1 MSLSWFQKT
10 QPNLKQVV
18 LKKKNWKKNKEEKK
32 TIKNHNQ
39 KALNKPFNATIIL
52 LQTKCIYHTTY
63 RWNIMCQKW
72 EGDCGLLVLN
82 EIIKKTWKF
91 EKKNVEAVWELPAK

>member
-18 LKKKNWKKNKEEKK
+18 LKKEKLKEKENEEKK

-52 LQTKCIYHTTY
+52 LQTKCIYYTPPRTP
-63 RWNIMCQKW
+63 RISILKSQILKPTF
-72 EGDCGLLVLN
+72 LS
-82 EIIKKTWKF
+82 
-91 EKKNVEAVWELPAK
+91 